1 MSKVQILDPTFENLV
16 DSYISARNRAG
27 ESILEMAIV
36 CLKAKDQLRK
46 KKWFQW
52 LEDSRIKLKR
62 TQAKKL
68 IAIAKVYSQG
78 GQLTDPLAK
87 KGIEEAYLL
96 TRIQDNSTRQELSE
110 QIIEADF
117 TIKQVRQ
124 IVSKVQDENKNPTEA
139 IDEVKNLPKPIPV
152 KQEQKTISVQQYD
165 KLKTDYEKLLEEKQE
180 LEKRLAELSK
190 NDSVPAKSKPEVQKD
205 TSQELKKPVKSD
217 SPDYTL
223 DKVKRSIVIKGWEL
237 PLPPAMVVD
246 EEFIDRLEIAAVN
259 MAKNYHN
266 LDLT

>member
-27 ESILEMAIV
+27 ESILEMATV

-139 IDEVKNLPKPIPV
+139 IDEVKNLPKALPV
-152 KQEQKTISVQQYD
+152 RQERKTISVEEYD
-165 KLKTDYEKLLEEKQE
+165 KLKTEYEKLLKEKQE
-180 LEKRLAELSK
+180 LEAKLQQQM
-190 NDSVPAKSKPEVQKD
+190 PAKSKPEVQTD
-205 TSQELKKPVKSD
+205 TSQELKKPVQSD
-217 SPDYTL
+217 KPDYTL

-237 PLPPAMVVD
+237 PVPPAFNID
-246 EEFIDRLEIAAVN
+246 EKFIDRIEIAAVN
-259 MAKNYHN
+259 NALNYHD

>member
-36 CLKAKDQLRK
+36 CLKAKDQLKK

-96 TRIQDNSTRQELSE
+96 TRIQDDSTRQELSE

-117 TIKQVRQ
+117 TIKQVKQ
-124 IVSKVQDENKNPTEA
+124 VVSKVQDENKNPTEA
-139 IDEVKNLPKPIPV
+139 IEEVKNLPKALPV
-152 KQEQKTISVQQYD
+152 RQERKTISVEEYD
-165 KLKTDYEKLLEEKQE
+165 KLKTEYEKLLKEKQE
-180 LEKRLAELSK
+180 LEAKLQQQM
-190 NDSVPAKSKPEVQKD
+190 PAKSKPEVQKD
-205 TSQELKKPVKSD
+205 TSQELKEPVKSYK
-217 SPDYTL
+217 PEHTL

>member
-1 MSKVQILDPTFENLV
+1 MNKIELLDPTFENLV

-27 ESILEMAIV
+27 ESILEMAKV
-36 CLKAKDQLRK
+36 CLKAKEQLKK

-52 LEDSRIKLKR
+52 LEDNRIKLKR

-78 GQLTDPLAK
+78 GQLTDPLEK

-96 TRIQDNSTRQELSE
+96 TRIQDNSTRYELSE

-117 TIKQVRQ
+117 TIKQIKQV
-124 IVSKVQDENKNPTEA
+124 VSKVQDENKTPLEA
-139 IDEVKNLPKPIPV
+139 IEEVKNLPRLILT
-152 KQEQKTISVQQYD
+152 KQEQKTISVEMYN
-165 KLKTDYEKLLEEKQE
+165 KLKTEYEKLLKEKQE
-180 LEKRLAELSK
+180 LESK
-190 NDSVPAKSKPEVQKD
+190 LKQHMPVESKLEVVKD
-205 TSQELKKPVKSD
+205 NSQELKEPIKSD
-217 SPDYTL
+217 KPDYTL

-237 PLPPAMVVD
+237 PVPPAMVVD

>member
-1 MSKVQILDPTFENLV
+1 MSKVELLDPTFENLV

-27 ESILEMAIV
+27 ETILEMANI
-36 CLKAKDQLRK
+36 CLKAKEQLKK

-52 LEDSRIKLKR
+52 LDDSRIKLKR

-96 TRIQDNSTRQELSE
+96 TRIQNDSIRQELSG

-117 TIKQVRQ
+117 TTKQIKQV
-124 IVSKVQDENKNPTEA
+124 VAKVQDENKKPTEA
-139 IDEVKNLPKPIPV
+139 IEEVKNLPKPIPV

-190 NDSVPAKSKPEVQKD
+190 NDSVPAKIKPEVQKD
-205 TSQELKKPVKSD
+205 TSQELKTPVKSD
-217 SPDYTL
+217 KPEYTL
-223 DKVKRSIVIKGWEL
+223 DEVKRSIVIKGWEL
-237 PLPPAMVVD
+237 PVPPAFNID
-246 EEFIDRLEIAAVN
+246 EKFIDRIEIAAVN
-259 MAKNYHN
+259 NALNYHD